1 MEKSGFIARFYDKP
15 YEKKEIDELCE
26 APISAISGISESD
39 ALVLKV
45 AFGVKTV
52 RDLAMNKYVKLAQG
66 VRCFSEPECSEQILD
81 RRFDSRVCEVLAK
94 KPISTIKGI
103 TEGNAALLKRTFG
116 IDTVKELAENKYVLI
131 AQTTVAMASMLNILK
146 TARVL

>member
-1 MEKSGFIARFYDKP
+1 MH
-15 YEKKEIDELCE
+15 YED
-26 APISAISGISESD
+26 
-39 ALVLKV
+39 
-45 AFGVKTV
+45 
-52 RDLAMNKYVKLAQG
+52 
-66 VRCFSEPECSEQILD
+66 
-81 RRFDSRVCEVLAK
+81 LAK
-94 KPISTIKGI
+94 KPISTIKGV